1 MDIIIDTT
9 VLMIQFITDTDP
21 RCTQFICLAI
31 HANELLFLTPKVQY
45 RPLLIVHLIKRF
57 PLGVKYVSF
66 LTSLMFNVPCIQ
78 KSAKTTII

>member
-9 VLMIQFITDTDP
+9 VLMIQFITDTDVHNLSVLLF
-21 RCTQFICLAI
+21 TQMNNF
-31 HANELLFLTPKVQY
+31 FLTPKVQY